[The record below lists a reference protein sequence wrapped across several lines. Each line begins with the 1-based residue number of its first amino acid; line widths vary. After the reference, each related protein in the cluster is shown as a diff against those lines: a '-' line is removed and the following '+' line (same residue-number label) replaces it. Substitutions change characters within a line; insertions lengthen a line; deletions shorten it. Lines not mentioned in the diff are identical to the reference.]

1 MNILKKIKNEK
12 LETKP
17 MGILKNA
24 CNICL
29 RHLDKRAILS

>member
-12 LETKP
+12 LEIKF
-17 MGILKNA
+17 MGILKNV

-29 RHLDKRAILS
+29 RYLDKRVIFL